1 MFIDWVAEWAAY
13 GLSRLSLLELL
24 EYCSSFSL
32 LIAITIYFVE
42 TPQRTKVRHYQ
53 AWQVINSAQ
62 GKGGSG
68 GRIEAMHEL
77 NEDHVSLLGVN
88 VSDAFLQ
95 GIDLRDAIL
104 IRADLSSADM
114 RNAELSGAHLESANM
129 RYTNLSNADLT
140 GADVGGAVLD
150 DADLHGADLS
160 GLKNWRQI
168 ATLQRAEISGVR
180 NAPEGFVDWALK
192 HGAVDS
198 GSNPTTRE

>member
-129 RYTNLSNADLT
+129 RYTNLSNADLS

-180 NAPEGFVDWALK
+180 NAPEGFVNWALK